1 VNKASTATAVASS
14 VLLPVVGDAVTF
26 TAMVANTSSGVTP
39 VGSVTFKD
47 GGTVLGAAA
56 LSGGTAQ
63 FTTTSLTSGSHAVT
77 AEYNGNTDTAASAS
91 SEITQTVR
99 IADGSF
105 TGGAVD
111 MTDALKALR
120 IASGLD
126 APTAS
131 DLDHGDVAPLV
142 NGRPRPDNKVDI
154 NDVVAILRKAVGLPS
169 F

>member
-1 VNKASTATAVASS
+1 
-14 VLLPVVGDAVTF
+14 
-26 TAMVANTSSGVTP
+26 
-39 VGSVTFKD
+39 
-47 GGTVLGAAA
+47 
-56 LSGGTAQ
+56 
-63 FTTTSLTSGSHAVT
+63 
-77 AEYNGNTDTAASAS
+77 
-91 SEITQTVR
+91 
-99 IADGSF
+99 
-105 TGGAVD
+105 